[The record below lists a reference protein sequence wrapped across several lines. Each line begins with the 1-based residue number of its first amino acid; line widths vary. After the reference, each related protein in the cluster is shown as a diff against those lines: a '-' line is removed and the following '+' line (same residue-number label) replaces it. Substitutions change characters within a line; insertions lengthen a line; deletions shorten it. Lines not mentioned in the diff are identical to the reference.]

1 MKPAIL
7 FTAFLIGAAASGG
20 AMEAP
25 GARSPIGSPTQVPS
39 ANRTSAIPSQ
49 PNLYGYVGNL
59 TVSGNIGGGRHFRG
73 FVPYSS
79 VDYIDRRLLD
89 PQSRAVSSFLRRSA
103 PPEAFYDPRR
113 TVSAMQRA
121 GTSGLGA
128 PALPSQVRPSA
139 SKQWL
144 ESFDIAE
151 ILRPPEQRPLAPSA
165 QTLESI
171 LEQHALQK
179 ASEKKTAP
187 TTEPLLP
194 LPPGIDLQKQTPEPL
209 TVPSL
214 IQRTTR
220 KHDAEDRFRQQSIYE
235 QIREQLGLTDEI
247 EQTEID
253 NPLTV
258 EGQAAAEKPSQ
269 KPSEQGRSK
278 VLLRPEDFVDPA
290 QGRALLKEYSDLQH
304 LAAAKSEEYLL
315 LGEQFL
321 KSGQFYKA
329 ADAFELACVWDR
341 RNPLLILARSHALF
355 AAGEYMSS
363 AFYLSQALEMEPKV
377 LSSRFDW
384 ASLLDSRDTFENRLT
399 ELSTWQQRSHSPELA
414 LLTGYVLFHDGKIT
428 RARISAEFARDMMP
442 DSKAAQVLLEAIQSA
457 AAQPLNP

>member
-1 MKPAIL
+1 MKSAIL
-7 FTAFLIGAAASGG
+7 FTAFLMGAAASGG

-113 TVSAMQRA
+113 TVSAMQRT

-128 PALPSQVRPSA
+128 PALPSQLRPSS

-171 LEQHALQK
+171 LEQRLLQK
-179 ASEKKTAP
+179 ASEKKTTP
-187 TTEPLLP
+187 TESLQP
-194 LPPGIDLQKQTPEPL
+194 LPPGIDLTKQMPEPL

-214 IQRTTR
+214 IQRTAQKR
-220 KHDAEDRFRQQSIYE
+220 DAEDRFRQRSIYE

-253 NPLTV
+253 NPLTA

-304 LAAAKSEEYLL
+304 LAAAKSSEYLL

-414 LLTGYVLFHDGKIT
+414 LLMGYVLFHDGKFS
-428 RARISAEFARDMMP
+428 RARISAELARDMMP
-442 DSKAAQVLLEAIQSA
+442 DSKAAQALFDAIQSA
-457 AAQPLNP
+457 SAQPSNP

>member
-7 FTAFLIGAAASGG
+7 FTAFLMGAAASGG

-73 FVPYSS
+73 FIPYSS

-113 TVSAMQRA
+113 TVSAMQRT

-128 PALPSQVRPSA
+128 PALPSQLRPSS

-171 LEQHALQK
+171 LEQRLLQK
-179 ASEKKTAP
+179 ASEKKTTP
-187 TTEPLLP
+187 TESLQP
-194 LPPGIDLQKQTPEPL
+194 LPPGIDLTKQTPEPL

-214 IQRTTR
+214 IQRTAQKR
-220 KHDAEDRFRQQSIYE
+220 DAEDRFRQRSIYE

-253 NPLTV
+253 NPLTA

-304 LAAAKSEEYLL
+304 LAAAKSSEYLL

-414 LLTGYVLFHDGKIT
+414 MLMGYVLFHDGKFS
-428 RARISAEFARDMMP
+428 RASISAELARDMMP
-442 DSKAAQVLLEAIQSA
+442 DSKAAQALFDAIQSA
-457 AAQPLNP
+457 SAQPSNP

>member
-7 FTAFLIGAAASGG
+7 FTAFLIGASASSS

-103 PPEAFYDPRR
+103 PPAAFYDPRQ
-113 TVSAMQRA
+113 TVSTMQRA

-144 ESFDIAE
+144 ESFDIADV
-151 ILRPPEQRPLAPSA
+151 LRPPEQRPLAPSA

-171 LEQHALQK
+171 LEQQLLQK
-179 ASEKKTAP
+179 ASEKKTTP
-187 TTEPLLP
+187 TESLQL
-194 LPPGIDLQKQTPEPL
+194 LPPGIDLMKQTTEPL

-214 IQRTTR
+214 IQRTTQKR
-220 KHDAEDRFRQQSIYE
+220 DGQDRFQRQSIYE

-247 EQTEID
+247 EQTETD
-253 NPLTV
+253 NPLTA
-258 EGQAAAEKPSQ
+258 EGQTVAEKPSQ

-278 VLLRPEDFVDPA
+278 VLLRPEDFADPA

-304 LAAAKSEEYLL
+304 LAAAKSGEYLL

-329 ADAFELACVWDR
+329 ADAFELACVWDS
-341 RNPLLILARSHALF
+341 RNPLLVLARSHALF

-414 LLTGYVLFHDGKIT
+414 LLLGYVLFQDGKIT
-428 RARISAEFARDMMP
+428 RARLAAEFARTAMP
-442 DSKAAQVLLEAIQSA
+442 DSKAAQALFDAIQSA
-457 AAQPLNP
+457 AAQPSNP